1 MRVFP
6 NVVIAMALL
15 SAGCAA
21 TPPFDKTT
29 LIQVDRGVSYTQ
41 AAQEPELV
49 AKRQVLFGGT
59 IVSLRNLPQSS
70 ELVILAFPLND
81 SERPDT
87 SVAPLGRLIVTQ
99 PGYLEG
105 TTYGTG
111 RLLSIRGVLDGVR
124 TEPLGETSYR
134 YPVLQAVQLHLW
146 PDDPTRRPYPR
157 FNIGIGVFGGN
168 VGGSVGIPIP

>member
-1 MRVFP
+1 
-6 NVVIAMALL
+6 MALL
-15 SAGCAA
+15 SAGCA
-21 TPPFDKTT
+21 TTSPFDKTALT
-29 LIQVDRGVSYTQ
+29 QVDRNVSYTQ
-41 AAQEPELV
+41 AAQEPDLV

-70 ELVILAFPLND
+70 ELVVLAYPLND

-87 SVAPLGRLIVTQ
+87 SAAPLGRFIVTQ
-99 PGYLEG
+99 PGYLESKS
-105 TTYGTG
+105 YDAG
-111 RLLSIRGVLDGVR
+111 RLLSARGVLDGVR

-146 PDDPTRRPYPR
+146 PDEPTRRPYPR